1 MFLLC
6 IFWKEA
12 RYANQSRAVIGNHG
26 KSHKII
32 QEEDERMEKIKFNTG
47 QELSL
52 LIGGVIEGNR
62 NLTLKVCRGENTLSG
77 IESML
82 SKAAT
87 QKITILSES
96 GEDLQIFSG
105 YTDLKSI
112 KLDKNVQIAE
122 GNTEDVIVLVLEKP
136 DENAMRLES
145 VEAQLTDAQLALCE
159 LYELIS

>member
-1 MFLLC
+1 MHFLR
-6 IFWKEA
+6 KEELH
-12 RYANQSRAVIGNHG
+12 ANQSRAVIGNHG
-26 KSHKII
+26 KSYKII

-52 LIGGVIEGNR
+52 LIGGAIEGNR
-62 NLTLKVCRGENTLSG
+62 NLTLKVCREENTLSG
-77 IESML
+77 IETML
-82 SKAAT
+82 SKVAT

-96 GEDLQIFSG
+96 DEELQIFNG

-112 KLDKNVQIAE
+112 RLDKNVQVTE
-122 GNTEDVIVLVLEKP
+122 GNEQDVIVLVLEKP

-159 LYELIS
+159 LYELMS

>member
-1 MFLLC
+1 
-6 IFWKEA
+6 
-12 RYANQSRAVIGNHG
+12 
-26 KSHKII
+26 
-32 QEEDERMEKIKFNTG
+32 MEKIKFNTG

-87 QKITILSES
+87 QKITIQSES

-159 LYELIS
+159 LYELISQRGGD

>member
-1 MFLLC
+1 
-6 IFWKEA
+6 
-12 RYANQSRAVIGNHG
+12 
-26 KSHKII
+26 
-32 QEEDERMEKIKFNTG
+32 MEKIKFNTG

>member
-1 MFLLC
+1 
-6 IFWKEA
+6 
-12 RYANQSRAVIGNHG
+12 
-26 KSHKII
+26 
-32 QEEDERMEKIKFNTG
+32 MEKIKFNTG
-47 QELSL
+47 EELPL

-77 IESML
+77 IDAML
-82 SKAAT
+82 SKAAA

-96 GEDLQIFSG
+96 GEELQIFNG

-122 GNTEDVIVLVLEKP
+122 GNTKDVIVLVLEKP
-136 DENAMRLES
+136 DENAIRLES